1 MTPSIHRTLRRAF
14 SYWFGHRYTILF
26 YSLLFTLLAA
36 PFITLARFH
45 SNLLLGILLSANLAT
60 ALAGFKS
67 RHISHVLLVFF
78 SVMISIRLA
87 AGSADMQGLTTGATI
102 ATVLLGFFAAAEA
115 VRVAMSSK
123 KISKEH
129 LYAAL
134 GAYLLF
140 GFVFGVLHFA
150 IAEGWP
156 GAYGVP
162 AGEQFTLHSGVYFSF
177 VTQTTLGYGD
187 IFPIIEIAR
196 ALSVVQAIIG
206 QLYLAVMVARLV
218 SLYVMNPDDV

>member
-1 MTPSIHRTLRRAF
+1 VIPIYHRRLRPAF
-14 SYWFGHRYTILF
+14 TYWFSHRYTILF

-36 PFITLARFH
+36 PFITLLHFH
-45 SNLLLGILLSANLAT
+45 SNLLLGALLSANLAT

-67 RHISHVLLVFF
+67 RQLSHVLLAFF
-78 SVMISIRLA
+78 SVMIFIRLVA
-87 AGSADMQGLTTGATI
+87 TSVDMQGVTTAATI

-115 VRVAMSSK
+115 VRVAMSSN
-123 KISKEH
+123 KISTEH

-150 IAEGWP
+150 IEEGWP

-162 AGEQFTLHSGVYFSF
+162 AGEPFTLHSGIYFSF

-187 IFPIIEIAR
+187 IFPKIEVAR
-196 ALSVVQAIIG
+196 ALSIVQAIIG
-206 QLYLAVMVARLV
+206 QLYLTVMVARLV
-218 SLYVMNPDDV
+218 SLYVTNPDDV

>member
-1 MTPSIHRTLRRAF
+1 MIPSYHQNVRPAF
-14 SYWFGHRYTILF
+14 SYWFSHRYTILF

-36 PFITLARFH
+36 PFITLLNFH
-45 SNLLLGILLSANLAT
+45 SNLLLGILLSTNLAT

-67 RHISHVLLVFF
+67 RQLSHLLLAFF
-78 SVMISIRLA
+78 SVMIVIRFVATSANMQA
-87 AGSADMQGLTTGATI
+87 AMTVSTI
-102 ATVLLGFFAAAEA
+102 ATILLGFYAAAEA
-115 VRVAMSSK
+115 VRVAVSSN

-140 GFVFGVLHFA
+140 GFVFGVLHFV

-162 AGEQFTLHSGVYFSF
+162 EGRSFTLHSGIYFSF

-187 IFPIIEIAR
+187 IFPIAEVAR
-196 ALSVVQAIIG
+196 ALSIVQAIIG
-206 QLYLAVMVARLV
+206 QLYLTVMVARLV
-218 SLYVMNPDDV
+218 SLYVTNPDDV

>member
-87 AGSADMQGLTTGATI
+87 AGSADMQGLTTGADR
-102 ATVLLGFFAAAEA
+102 AA
-115 VRVAMSSK
+115 R
-123 KISKEH
+123 
-129 LYAAL
+129 
-134 GAYLLF
+134 
-140 GFVFGVLHFA
+140 
-150 IAEGWP
+150 
-156 GAYGVP
+156 
-162 AGEQFTLHSGVYFSF
+162 
-177 VTQTTLGYGD
+177 
-187 IFPIIEIAR
+187 
-196 ALSVVQAIIG
+196 
-206 QLYLAVMVARLV
+206 
-218 SLYVMNPDDV
+218 

>member
-1 MTPSIHRTLRRAF
+1 MTPSIHRTRRHAF